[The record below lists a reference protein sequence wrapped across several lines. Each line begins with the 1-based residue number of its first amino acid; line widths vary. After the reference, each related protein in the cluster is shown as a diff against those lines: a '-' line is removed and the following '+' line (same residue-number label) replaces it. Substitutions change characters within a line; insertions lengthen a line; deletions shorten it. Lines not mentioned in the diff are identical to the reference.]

1 MRASWLLAIGLFL
14 LTAPTAVAQAGPLRV
29 FGPDAVTKLNRKL
42 AGQVHDFTHNHGS
55 DRRVH
60 SPALDQK
67 RDLYSY
73 TPPGYDGHT
82 SFPFMLFLHGLG
94 QDEKIF
100 LDVVEHFDDAIR
112 KGEMPPLVIVCP
124 DGSVGDRPSLIH
136 TGSFFVN
143 SKAGR
148 FGDFIAEDVWDFAHT
163 HYKLRPE
170 RDAHVIAGASMG
182 GFGAFN
188 VGFKQRDKYGSIVG
202 IMPPLNLRYGDLEG
216 RYFTEYDPAN
226 FALRPVG
233 KRNEIV
239 GEFYGLVFIR
249 SRRILDPLVG
259 RNSTEPTKFV
269 SQENPYEM
277 LASYDVRPGEFNLFI
292 GYGRR
297 DEFNIDA
304 AVESFL
310 DEAKRH
316 QIEVE
321 TLVLPEGRHN
331 LATAVSMLPDLNQW
345 LVKHVAPYAPEGYRV
360 AGSPAVGPR
369 QRRYSLPLLRPGL
382 PVRP

>member
-1 MRASWLLAIGLFL
+1 MRASWVFALGLCLLA
-14 LTAPTAVAQAGPLRV
+14 AAAAVAQAGPLRV
-29 FGPDAVTKLNRKL
+29 FGSDAVTKLNRRL
-42 AGQVHDFTHNHGS
+42 AGQVHDYTHNHGA

-67 RDLYSY
+67 RDLYAY
-73 TPPGYDGHT
+73 TPPGYDGT
-82 SFPFMLFLHGLG
+82 TAFPFMTFLHGLA

-100 LDVVEHFDDAIR
+100 LDIVEHFDDAIR
-112 KGEMPPLVIVCP
+112 KGEMPPMVIVCP
-124 DGSVGDRPSLIH
+124 DGSVGDRPSLVH

-148 FGDFIAEDVWDFAHT
+148 FGDFIAEDVWDFAHS

-188 VGFKQRDKYGSIVG
+188 VGFKQRERYGNVVG

-216 RYFTEYDPAN
+216 RYFTAYDPAN

-239 GEFYGLVFIR
+239 GEFYGLLFIR
-249 SRRILDPLVG
+249 SRRLLDPLVG
-259 RNSTEPTKFV
+259 RGADEPTKFV
-269 SQENPYEM
+269 SRENPYEM
-277 LASYDVRPGEFNLFI
+277 LSSYRVKPGEFNLFI

-310 DEAKRH
+310 DEAKRR
-316 QIEVE
+316 ELNVD

-331 LATAVSMLPDLNQW
+331 MATAVAMLPSVTQW
-345 LVKHVAPYAPEGYRV
+345 LVQHVGAYAPEGYAP
-360 AGSPAVGPR
+360 AGVSAAGPR
-369 QRRYSLPLLRPGL
+369 QRRHLLPLLRP
-382 PVRP
+382 